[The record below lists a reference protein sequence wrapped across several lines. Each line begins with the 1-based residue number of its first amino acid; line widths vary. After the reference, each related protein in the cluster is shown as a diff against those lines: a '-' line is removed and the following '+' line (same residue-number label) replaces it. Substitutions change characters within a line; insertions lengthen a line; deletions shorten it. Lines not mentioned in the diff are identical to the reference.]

1 MSGAGLVAYSICR
14 QCTSVFPSTLRCPSC
29 DGDRAAAAF
38 VAAATASAVEP
49 LRATFATTA
58 PRRRRLLAPL
68 VAVSAIMLSVGV
80 GLGWLVATDAEGAPL
95 LASRATAMDTP

>member
-1 MSGAGLVAYSICR
+1 MSAARLVAYSICR
-14 QCTSVFPSTLRCPSC
+14 QCTSVFPATLRCPSC

-49 LRATFATTA
+49 LRSTYATTA

-68 VAVSAIMLSVGV
+68 VAVSAIMLSIGV
-80 GLGWLVATDAEGAPL
+80 GLGWLVAADAEGAPL
-95 LASRATAMDTP
+95 LASRSAPADAP

>member
-1 MSGAGLVAYSICR
+1 MSGACLVAYSICR

-49 LRATFATTA
+49 LRATFATA
-58 PRRRRLLAPL
+58 PRRRRLMAPL
-68 VAVSAIMLSVGV
+68 IAVSAIMLSVGI
-80 GLGWLVATDAEGAPL
+80 GLGWLVAADTEGSPL
-95 LASRATAMDTP
+95 LASRATATDTP